1 MEINDALLDKLA
13 MLSRLHFNEA
23 EKSAIKSDMEKMI
36 SFVDK
41 LNELDTTG
49 VKPLMHISTNE
60 NILRDDIVNLEC
72 TREEALIN
80 ASQKDNQFFKVPKV
94 IKKV

>member
-1 MEINDALLDKLA
+1 MLLDKLA
-13 MLSRLHFNEA
+13 LLSRLHFNEA

-94 IKKV
+94 ISK

>member
-1 MEINDALLDKLA
+1 

-80 ASQKDNQFFKVPKV
+80 ASLKDNQFFKVPKV
-94 IKKV
+94 ISK

>member
-80 ASQKDNQFFKVPKV
+80 ASLKDKQFFKVPKV
-94 IKKV
+94 ICK

>member
-80 ASQKDNQFFKVPKV
+80 ASLKDNQFFKVPKV
-94 IKKV
+94 ISK